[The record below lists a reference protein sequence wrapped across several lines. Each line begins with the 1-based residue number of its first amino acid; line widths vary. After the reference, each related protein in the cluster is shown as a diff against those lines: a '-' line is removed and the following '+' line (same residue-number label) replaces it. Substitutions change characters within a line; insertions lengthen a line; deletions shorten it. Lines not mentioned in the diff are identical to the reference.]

1 MILKMSNSEY
11 LSKHLRIFSMSEP
24 HPDYQYL
31 MHSIYIGKTAI
42 YKTPFFLDLNS
53 AVNPHLVAV
62 GMSGSGKTFFL
73 KSLMIKENI
82 INGSNVLVV
91 DWSGEYLEAA
101 KFVSGAVYKFGGEDG
116 LNIIHLLCKKSEGI
130 NGLANLISKLIKAD
144 ATEFKLIGSLLET
157 YKNKFNGNFSIKE
170 LINEVKKS
178 EGGQLYYKLSMLHE
192 SGLFDGKMRVN
203 LYDFFK
209 GFNDINLSTLNGS
222 IKLALADIIF
232 KSMMELMPDFGIS
245 NSIKNIIVVD
255 EAWKII
261 NPMQDIGKL
270 FRESRKYGFAIFIA
284 TQLIEDINNEIIS
297 NSAHIAIFKLR
308 NQADYDIIRGVRLFS
323 EYDISRMN
331 ALRVGSCFMSV
342 LTKNSGS
349 KSFLISH
356 IDGLQ
361 VEFFEIKGEIMNY
374 PINLQKFSEYLEGIG
389 IARIE
394 INRIMEHIT
403 ESDKILELEKIISIL
418 SNSGLSRADILVS
431 LRLFGIPDIEIVK
444 AYNRLKKVHFN
455 VL

>member
-1 MILKMSNSEY
+1 MILRMSNSEY
-11 LSKHLRIFSMSEP
+11 LSKHLRIFPMSEP
-24 HPDYQYL
+24 NPDYQYL
-31 MHSIYIGKTAI
+31 AHSIYIGKTAI

-82 INGSNVLVV
+82 INGSNVLII
-91 DWSGEYLEAA
+91 DWSGEYIKAA
-101 KFVSGAVYKFGGEDG
+101 KFVSGMVYRFGEKGG

-130 NGLANLISKLIKAD
+130 NGLANLIGKLINAD
-144 ATEFKLIGSLLET
+144 ASEFKLIRSLLEP
-157 YKNKFNGNFSIKE
+157 YKNKFNDNFSIRE

-178 EGGQLYYKLSMLHE
+178 EGGQLYYKLSMLDE
-192 SGLFDGKMRVN
+192 SGLFDGETRVS

-209 GFNDINLSTLNGS
+209 GFNDIDLSALNES
-222 IKLALADIIF
+222 VKLVLADTIF
-232 KSMMELMPDFGIS
+232 KSVMELMPALGMSS
-245 NSIKNIIVVD
+245 NIKNILVVD

-261 NPMQDIGKL
+261 NPMQNIGKL

-284 TQLIEDINNEIIS
+284 TQLMGDINNDIIS

-331 ALRVGSCFMSV
+331 GLHVGSCFMSV

-361 VEFFEIKGEIMNY
+361 VEFFEIKGESMNY

-394 INRIMEHIT
+394 INKIMEHIT
-403 ESDKILELEKIISIL
+403 ESDKTMELEKIISML
-418 SNSGLSRADILVS
+418 LDFGLSRADILVS
-431 LRLFGIPDIEIVK
+431 LRLFKIPDIEIVK
-444 AYNRLKKVHFN
+444 AYNKLKKVHFN